1 VANPNTPFGLRQL
14 GVSGAASP
22 TFAIGNGKAPYNSAA
37 MYKGDPIMRRA
48 DGYLVPWTNG
58 TAVSQLVGIFWGA
71 KWVSNVLQRTT
82 NNTFVPATTDTI
94 SNADYTVYYIP
105 CVGSIA
111 PLFVI
116 QANGYATGTT
126 PYSRAHVGYN
136 ADVVMGSG
144 SIVGAL
150 GMSAASL
157 STIVTTATLPFRIE
171 GMWSDFAPAG
181 TPGTDNTSPYNLVVV
196 RANIYQETGI

>member
-1 VANPNTPFGLRQL
+1 MANTNTPFGLRHL

-22 TFAIGNGKAPYNSAA
+22 TFALGHGPAPYNSAA
-37 MYKGDPIMRRA
+37 IYKGDPVMRRA
-48 DGYLVPWTNG
+48 DGYIVPWTNG

-71 KWVSNVLQRTT
+71 KWVSNVMQRTT
-82 NNTFVPATTDTI
+82 NNSFIPATSDTI
-94 SNADYTVYYIP
+94 SQADYDLYYIP
-105 CVGSIA
+105 CTGSIA
-111 PLFVI
+111 PLFVV

-126 PYSRAHVGYN
+126 PYSRADIGAT
-136 ADVVMGSG
+136 ADVVMGTG
-144 SIVGAL
+144 AIVGAL
-150 GMSAASL
+150 GMSNASL
-157 STIVTTATLPFRIE
+157 STIATTATLPFRVE